1 MQLRINEKAV
11 AGEAVAFL
19 GAEGAV
25 EPEAGQIGRGANW
38 QRARKV
44 ALCVLR
50 VPEACF

>member
-1 MQLRINEKAV
+1 MKRLWLERQWPSLELR
-11 AGEAVAFL
+11 
-19 GAEGAV
+19 GAM